1 MGYSPWCCKELDMTE
16 VTECPY
22 AVFSFVPFTALSLY
36 LVPTGYLGYKSHIV
50 ER

>member
-36 LVPTGYLGYKSHIV
+36 LVSTGYLGYKSHIV